1 MSRPA
6 DLTRDNLIEAAI
18 AVFSAKGFEGGSVRE
33 ITQAANANQAAINY
47 HFGGKDGLYR
57 EVLKAS
63 VQAFAELSPLDI
75 DRLAAME
82 GPQAVDSFIR
92 TQLKAL
98 NRRDQLG
105 RFLRIFTWE
114 TLSRSPIFAD
124 FVASED
130 LPVFGVAELVVRK
143 FLPADTERADLWIAI
158 FWLLSQVEAFV
169 RPERLERPPYNLKI
183 DQKLIDHLADRLSV
197 MTVAA
202 LSAWG
207 SDRSADQ
214 RRSASPASQAAPSL

>member
-6 DLTRDNLIEAAI
+6 DFTRDSLIEAAI

-47 HFGGKDGLYR
+47 HFGGKEGLYR

-63 VQAFAELSPLDI
+63 VQAFAELSPLDVG
-75 DRLAAME
+75 RLADMD
-82 GPQAVDSFIR
+82 GPRAVDTFIR

-105 RFLRIFTWE
+105 RFMRIFTWE
-114 TLSRSPIFAD
+114 TLSRTQVFTD
-124 FVASED
+124 FVASEN
-130 LPVFGVAELVVRK
+130 LPIFGVAELVVRK
-143 FLPADTERADLWIAI
+143 FLPAETEHGDLWIAI
-158 FWLLSQVEAFV
+158 FWLLSQVETFI

-183 DQKLIDHLADRLSV
+183 DQKLIDHLADRLSA

-202 LSAWG
+202 LSVWAG
-207 SDRSADQ
+207 GGGADQ
-214 RRSASPASQAAPSL
+214 RASGSPASQAAPSS

>member
-1 MSRPA
+1 MSRAA

-33 ITQAANANQAAINY
+33 ITQTANANQAAINY

-63 VQAFAELSPLDI
+63 IQAFAELSPLDA
-75 DRLAAME
+75 DRLAALD
-82 GPQAVDSFIR
+82 GPEAVDTFIR

-105 RFLRIFTWE
+105 RFMRIFTWE
-114 TLSRSPIFAD
+114 TLTRSQVFIDFLATEKLPIYN
-124 FVASED
+124 
-130 LPVFGVAELVVRK
+130 VAELVVRK
-143 FLPADTERADLWIAI
+143 FLPAETDRGDLWIAV
-158 FWLLSQVEAFV
+158 FWLLSQIETFM
-169 RPERLERPPYNLKI
+169 RPERLERPPFNLTI
-183 DQKLIDHLADRLSV
+183 NQAFVDHLAERLSA
-197 MTVAA
+197 MTIAA

-207 SDRSADQ
+207 ADH
-214 RRSASPASQAAPSL
+214 RRSGSPASQAAPSS

>member
-1 MSRPA
+1 MSQA
-6 DLTRDNLIEAAI
+6 VETTRDGLIKAAI

-63 VQAFAELSPLDI
+63 IQAFAELSPLDK
-75 DRLAAME
+75 DRLAAMD
-82 GPQAVDSFIR
+82 GPRAVETFIR

-105 RFLRIFTWE
+105 RFMRIFTWE
-114 TLSRSPIFAD
+114 TLSRSQVFTD
-124 FVASED
+124 FLAEEK
-130 LPVFGVAELVVRK
+130 LPVFGLAEILVRK
-143 FLPADTERADLWIAI
+143 FLPAETEPADLWIAI
-158 FWLLSQVEAFV
+158 FWLLSQVETFI

-183 DQKLIDHLADRLSV
+183 DQRLIDHLGDRLSE

-207 SDRSADQ
+207 RHADADQ
-214 RRSASPASQAAPSL
+214 RRSFSPASQAAPSL

>member
-6 DLTRDNLIEAAI
+6 ETRASLLRAAI
-18 AVFSAKGFEGGSVRE
+18 AVFSARGFEGGSVRE

-47 HFGGKDGLYR
+47 HFGGKEGLYR

-63 VQAFAELSPLDI
+63 VQAFAELSPLDAAK
-75 DRLAAME
+75 LAEMD
-82 GPQAVDSFIR
+82 GPQAVEAFIR

-114 TLSRSPIFAD
+114 TLSRSQVFIDFLATEKLPIFN
-124 FVASED
+124 
-130 LPVFGVAELVVRK
+130 VAELVVRK
-143 FLPADTERADLWIAI
+143 FLPSETGRDDLWIAI
-158 FWLLSQVEAFV
+158 FWLLSQIETFI
-169 RPERLERPPYNLKI
+169 RPDRLERPPYNLQV
-183 DQKLIDHLADRLSV
+183 DAGFVERLGDRLST

-202 LSAWG
+202 LSALG
-207 SDRSADQ
+207 ADQ
-214 RRSASPASQAAPSL
+214 RRNASPASQAEPSA

>member
-6 DLTRDNLIEAAI
+6 DFTRDSLIEAAI

-33 ITQAANANQAAINY
+33 ITHAANANQAAINY
-47 HFGGKDGLYR
+47 HFGGKEGLYR

-63 VQAFAELSPLDI
+63 VQAFAELSPLDVG
-75 DRLAAME
+75 RLADMD
-82 GPQAVDSFIR
+82 GPRAVDTFIR

-105 RFLRIFTWE
+105 RFMRIFTWE
-114 TLSRSPIFAD
+114 TLSRTQVFTD
-124 FVASED
+124 FVASEN
-130 LPVFGVAELVVRK
+130 LPIFGVAQLVVRK
-143 FLPADTERADLWIAI
+143 FLPAEAERDDLWIAI
-158 FWLLSQVEAFV
+158 FWLLSQVETFI

-183 DQKLIDHLADRLSV
+183 DQKLIDHLADRLSA

-202 LSAWG
+202 LSVWANSG
-207 SDRSADQ
+207 GADQ
-214 RRSASPASQAAPSL
+214 RASGSPASQAAPSS

>member
-6 DLTRDNLIEAAI
+6 DLTRDNLIQAAI

-33 ITQAANANQAAINY
+33 ITHAANANQAAINY
-47 HFGGKDGLYR
+47 HFGGKDGLYH

-63 VQAFAELSPLDI
+63 VRAFAELSPLDV
-75 DRLAAME
+75 DRLAAMK
-82 GPQAVDSFIR
+82 GPQAVDTFFR

-114 TLSRSPIFAD
+114 TLARTQVFTD
-124 FVASED
+124 FLATEN
-130 LPVFGVAELVVRK
+130 LPMFGVAELVVRK
-143 FLPADTERADLWIAI
+143 FLPPDTERTDLWIAI
-158 FWLLSQVEAFV
+158 FWLLSQIETFI

-183 DQKLIDHLADRLSV
+183 DQKLIDHLADRLSA

-202 LSAWG
+202 LSTWG
-207 SDRSADQ
+207 SDRAWDQ
-214 RRSASPASQAAPSL
+214 RRSGSPASQAAPSS